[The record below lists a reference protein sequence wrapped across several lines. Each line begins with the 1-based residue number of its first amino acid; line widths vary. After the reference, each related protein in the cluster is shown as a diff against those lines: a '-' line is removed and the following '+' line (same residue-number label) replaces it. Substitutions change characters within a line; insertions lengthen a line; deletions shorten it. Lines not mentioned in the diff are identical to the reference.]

1 MTIQEKEKLADLQT
15 KVSSIET
22 KIDSLPDEFIKRL
35 DDRYLQ
41 KDTFAACQLSLDE
54 KYPTRKE
61 FKSVSWV
68 LSLGL
73 TLIGIISGIAVFVA
87 K

>member
-15 KVSSIET
+15 KVISVET
-22 KIDSLPDEFIKRL
+22 KIDNLPDEFIKRL

-41 KDTFAACQLSLDE
+41 KDAYNKSQACLDE

-73 TLIGIISGIAVFVA
+73 TIIGIISGIAVFVA

>member
-1 MTIQEKEKLADLQT
+1 MTIQEKEKLADLQI
-15 KVSSIET
+15 KVSSVET
-22 KIDSLPDEFIKRL
+22 KIDNLPDEFIKRL

-41 KDTFAACQLSLDE
+41 KDTFAACQLSVDE

>member
-1 MTIQEKEKLADLQT
+1 MTIQEKEKLADLQI
-15 KVSSIET
+15 KVSSVET
-22 KIDSLPDEFIKRL
+22 KIDNLPDEFIKRL

>member
-15 KVSSIET
+15 KVISVET
-22 KIDSLPDEFIKRL
+22 KIDNLPDEFIKRL